1 MECKVGTPGYQ
12 APETANGA
20 LVTPAI
26 DMWSY
31 GVLLHELA
39 VGYKPTACTGG
50 YIINERHWERVD
62 QRLLS
67 LILLCL

>member
-12 APETANGA
+12 APEIANGA
-20 LVTPAI
+20 TVTPAI

-39 VGYKPTACTGG
+39 VGYKPVAFTGV
-50 YIINERHWERVD
+50 IKLNENHWQEVD
-62 QRLLS
+62 QRLIS
-67 LILLCL
+67 LI